1 MSETATIEKAN
12 EAVIDAKKAAQLAS
26 KYFKS
31 LLPEVSG
38 FSLEEVELSEDGNF
52 WLITLGFTAKK
63 SEPTPTNSLT
73 TLFGAPP
80 RTKFKVFKVD
90 ARTGRVISMKIRA
103 LG

>member
-1 MSETATIEKAN
+1 MSETATLEKAH
-12 EAVIDAKKAAQLAS
+12 EPLVDAKKAAQLAS

-31 LLPEVSG
+31 LLPEVSD

-63 SEPTPTNSLT
+63 SEQVATNAWANV
-73 TLFGAPP
+73 FGAPP

-90 ARTGRVISMKIRA
+90 TRTGKVISMKIRA

>member
-1 MSETATIEKAN
+1 MSEIATMEKTRKPF
-12 EAVIDAKKAAQLAS
+12 VDAKKAAQLAS

-31 LLPEVSG
+31 LLPEVSD
-38 FSLEEVELSEDGNF
+38 FSLEEVELSEDGKF

-63 SEPTPTNSLT
+63 AEQTQAGWAVML
-73 TLFGAPP
+73 GAPP

-90 ARTGRVISMKIRA
+90 TRTGEVVSMKIRS

>member
-1 MSETATIEKAN
+1 MSGTATLEKAH
-12 EAVIDAKKAAQLAS
+12 EPVVDAKKAAQLAS

-31 LLPEVSG
+31 LLPEVSD

-63 SEPTPTNSLT
+63 SELVPANSFA
-73 TLFGAPP
+73 TLLGTPP

-90 ARTGRVISMKIRA
+90 ARTGKVVSMKIRA

>member
-1 MSETATIEKAN
+1 MSETATITYEPI
-12 EAVIDAKKAAQLAS
+12 VDAKKAAQLAS

-31 LLPEVSG
+31 LLPEVSD

-63 SEPTPTNSLT
+63 SDPVPASNWANV
-73 TLFGAPP
+73 FGAPP

-90 ARTGRVISMKIRA
+90 TRTGKVVSMKIRS